1 MGAAKKKT
9 YLNNLHGQLQPLL
22 NQADEQ
28 MTPVLLNEL
37 AKKTQNLS
45 FCSRLN
51 RSNDDSLI
59 QSLIQKNQI
68 YKLVRIYNKAPKH
81 TLKT

>member
-1 MGAAKKKT
+1 MNLQRVGGWTECEERERMGAAKKKKEKT

-37 AKKTQNLS
+37 AKKTQNMS

-51 RSNDDSLI
+51 RSNDDSEESDI
-59 QSLIQKNQI
+59 
-68 YKLVRIYNKAPKH
+68 
-81 TLKT
+81 